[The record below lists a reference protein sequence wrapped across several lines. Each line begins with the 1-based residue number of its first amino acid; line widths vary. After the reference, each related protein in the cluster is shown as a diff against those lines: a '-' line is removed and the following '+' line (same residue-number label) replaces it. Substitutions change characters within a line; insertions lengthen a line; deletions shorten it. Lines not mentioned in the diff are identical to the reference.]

1 MATSYYI
8 AANGVETAVENLI
21 VFTDTEFGC
30 RIYMEGTKFIV
41 NWTDYVA
48 NEWTEEYDLLSEA
61 LTRLA
66 MLAACKEANWE
77 LGFGTSPEEHQVSV
91 ADFMEGTL
99 Q

>member
-8 AANGVETAVENLI
+8 AANGVETPVENLI
-21 VFTDTEFGC
+21 LFNDTEFGC
-30 RIYMEGTKFIV
+30 RIYMEGAKFIV

-61 LTRLA
+61 LMRLA
-66 MLAACKEANWE
+66 MLAACKESNWE
-77 LGFGTSPEEHQVSV
+77 LGFSTSPEEHQVLV
-91 ADFMEGTL
+91 AEFMEEVL